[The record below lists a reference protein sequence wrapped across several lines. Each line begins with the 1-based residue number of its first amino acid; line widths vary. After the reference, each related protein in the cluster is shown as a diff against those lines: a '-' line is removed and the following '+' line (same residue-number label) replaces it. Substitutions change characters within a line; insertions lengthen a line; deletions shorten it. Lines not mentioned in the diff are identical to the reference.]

1 MNRTEL
7 TAAIEAKK
15 AELKAKEKEL
25 DTFELDVDD
34 YEESYKDALDSDGP
48 VIIAGIKFD
57 PSYALKELDP
67 TAYRCGLND
76 YVDSLEKED
85 DPKYKGLEEEL
96 EALTDEIDDL
106 ESELNDL
113 DD

>member
-34 YEESYKDALDSDGP
+34 YEDQYQEVLDSDGP
-48 VIIAGIKFD
+48 VIIAGMKFV

-67 TAYRCGLND
+67 TAYRCGLVD

-85 DPKYKGLEEEL
+85 DPKYQELEEEL
-96 EALTDEIDDL
+96 EALTDELDAL
-106 ESELNDL
+106 EAELEDL

>member
-96 EALTDEIDDL
+96 ETLTDELDAL
-106 ESELNDL
+106 EAELEDL

>member
-1 MNRTEL
+1 MTRNEL
-7 TAAIEAKK
+7 TAAIEAKQ
-15 AELKAKEKEL
+15 AEIKAKTAEI
-25 DTFELDVDD
+25 DNFELDNDD

-48 VIIAGIKFD
+48 VIIAGMKFD

-85 DPKYKGLEEEL
+85 DPKYQELEEEL
-96 EALTDEIDDL
+96 EALTDELDDL
-106 ESELNDL
+106 ESDLEDL